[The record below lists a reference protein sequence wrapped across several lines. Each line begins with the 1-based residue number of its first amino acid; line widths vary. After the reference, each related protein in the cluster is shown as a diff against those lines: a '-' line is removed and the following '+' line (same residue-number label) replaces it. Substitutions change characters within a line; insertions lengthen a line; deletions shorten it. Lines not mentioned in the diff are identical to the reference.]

1 MNKYKTIT
9 LGNLDKATTQEVFN
23 HIVNHLV
30 TQGVQAMNDHD
41 ACKNRVEKGDGTV
54 LKCAAGCLIT
64 EAQYYKLKVREC
76 SWGEMIDENGTSDN
90 QRSLI
95 ISLQNVHD
103 NMVNTSGEMKG
114 MFTPSNFDGVA
125 KNFKLTPFTV

>member
-1 MNKYKTIT
+1 MNSYKVIT
-9 LGNLDKATTQEVFN
+9 LDNLDEATTQEVFD
-23 HIVNHLV
+23 HIANHLV
-30 TQGVQAMNDHD
+30 TQGVRALNNES
-41 ACKNRVEKGDGTV
+41 CCVNRWVQEDGTV
-54 LKCAAGCLIT
+54 LKCAAGSLIT
-64 EAQYYKLKVREC
+64 DEQYEKLKVREC
-76 SWGEMIDENGTSDN
+76 SWSEMIDENGTSDN